1 MKTFLCY
8 FMREYI
14 ASVWNGLLYFSSG
27 ENLFWEKLHVKFS
40 NIVYGPP
47 EIINTGAVTAS
58 VKIAFTIKSSLTV
71 YQSNRVNQ
79 QVW

>member
-1 MKTFLCY
+1 MKNFLCY
-8 FMREYI
+8 FMRDYI

-27 ENLFWEKLHVKFS
+27 ETFFWEELHVKFS